1 MADTRDRNDETSPKS
16 YGTAVALCGIFGTL
30 GIHHFYLDDW
40 FHGLADLALV
50 LLTVAFFLQG
60 FTALAI
66 ATLLLDA
73 AHTIVVFYLLI
84 TEQWRDGNGRLVR
97 MS

>member
-1 MADTRDRNDETSPKS
+1 MSQDKSPKS

-40 FHGLADLALV
+40 FHGLADVALFI
-50 LLTVAFFLQG
+50 LMVAFFIQG
-60 FTALAI
+60 LTVLAVI
-66 ATLLLDA
+66 TLLLDA

-84 TEQWRDGNGRLVR
+84 TEQWRDGNGRPVR
-97 MS
+97 M